1 MKKILVLINDY
12 MVPATAL
19 NFAIKFA
26 VQNEATLFGIF
37 VQSLKYSDDSYLFP
51 SDINL
56 TDQDSTIATDEDEHL
71 QFLDTSIKSFAGT
84 CVTANVSFKTH
95 VVSNNHLDTLIDY
108 SAFADL
114 IVCDADTPP
123 IQYTMNTFLADTHCP
138 VVMINRDYIDINT
151 LVFTYDDK
159 LSSIYA
165 IRLFTYLFGLYK
177 DLPVH
182 FVSVLPK
189 NVLGLEYDDLIRE
202 WLPLHYPNANIE
214 IIKGE
219 TKKELT
225 NYINRLS
232 NPLIIMGSFGRNA
245 LSRFFKES
253 QANYIM
259 TQTNA
264 PIFIAHN

>member
-1 MKKILVLINDY
+1 MKKILVFINDY
-12 MVPATAL
+12 KIPATAL
-19 NFAIKFA
+19 EVAVKLA

-37 VQSLKYSDDSYLFP
+37 AQGPKYNDDSFLF
-51 SDINL
+51 SNDKNL
-56 TDQDSTIATDEDEHL
+56 TDKDYTTATDENEHL
-71 QFLDTSIKSFAGT
+71 RFLDTNMKLFSVT
-84 CVTANVSFKTH
+84 CEEANVSFKTH
-95 VVSNNHLDTLIDY
+95 VIRTNHLDTLIDN

-123 IQYTMNTFLADTHCP
+123 LQYSMNTFLADSHCP
-138 VVMINRDYIDINT
+138 VLMINKDYTTTDT
-151 LVFTYDDK
+151 LVFAYDDK
-159 LSSIYA
+159 LSSINA
-165 IRLFTYLFGLYK
+165 IRLFTYLFAVYK
-177 DLPVH
+177 NLPVR
-182 FVSVLPK
+182 FVSVLPT

-202 WLPLHYPNANIE
+202 WLPLHYPNAKIE

-219 TKKELT
+219 TKNELA

-232 NPLIIMGSFGRNA
+232 NPLIVMGAFGRSS

-253 QANYIM
+253 LANHIM

>member
-12 MVPATAL
+12 RVPSTAL
-19 NFAIKFA
+19 NYAIKLA

-37 VQSLKYSDDSYLFP
+37 AQSLKYNDDSSLFP
-51 SDINL
+51 KDLDSTDNNL
-56 TDQDSTIATDEDEHL
+56 TTPTDEAELL
-71 QFLDTSIKSFAGT
+71 QFLNTSKNLFADTCEA
-84 CVTANVSFKTH
+84 ANVSFKTH
-95 VVSNNHLDTLIDY
+95 IISTNHLDTLIDF

-114 IVCDADTPP
+114 IVCDADTTPLH
-123 IQYTMNTFLADTHCP
+123 YSMNTFLADTHCA
-138 VVMINRDYIDINT
+138 VLMINKDYINTDT

-159 LSSIYA
+159 LSSINA
-165 IRLFTYLFGLYK
+165 IRLFTYLFGFYK
-177 DLPVH
+177 NLPVK

-202 WLPLHYPNANIE
+202 WLPLHYPNAKIE

-219 TKKELT
+219 TKIELT

-232 NPLIIMGSFGRNA
+232 NPLIVMGSFGRSS

-253 QANYIM
+253 LANYII

>member
-12 MVPATAL
+12 KVTSTAL
-19 NFAIKFA
+19 NFAIKLA

-37 VQSLKYSDDSYLFP
+37 AQSLKYSDGSYLFQ
-51 SDINL
+51 SDVNL
-56 TDQDSTIATDEDEHL
+56 TDKDFTTATDEAEHL
-71 QFLDTSIKSFAGT
+71 QFLNTSIKSFVNNCEA
-84 CVTANVSFKTH
+84 ANVSFKTH
-95 VVSNNHLDTLIDY
+95 SVSTKHLETLIDY

-114 IVCDADTPP
+114 IVCDADTAP
-123 IQYTMNTFLADTHCP
+123 IHYSMNTFLADTHCP
-138 VVMINRDYIDINT
+138 ILMINKNYINTNT
-151 LVFTYDDK
+151 LVFAYDDK

-165 IRLFTYLFGLYK
+165 IRLFTYLFDFYK
-177 DLPVH
+177 NLPVH
-182 FVSVLPK
+182 FVSVLPT

-202 WLPLHYPNANIE
+202 WLPLHYPNAKIE

-219 TKKELT
+219 TKNELT

-232 NPLIIMGSFGRNA
+232 NPLIIMGAFGRSS

-253 QANYIM
+253 LANYIM

>member
-12 MVPATAL
+12 KVPEKAL
-19 NFAIKFA
+19 NLAIKLA
-26 VQNEATLFGIF
+26 VQKQSTLFGIF
-37 VQSLKYSDDSYLFP
+37 TQSLKYTGEGYLFP
-51 SDINL
+51 SDITL
-56 TDQDSTIATDEDEHL
+56 TDTDVRTATDEDEHL
-71 QFLDTSIKSFAGT
+71 HLLDTSMKSFSESCEA
-84 CVTANVSFKTH
+84 ANVSFKTH
-95 VVSNNHLDTLIDY
+95 SLSSKHLETLIDY

-114 IVCDADTPP
+114 IVCDADNPP
-123 IQYTMNTFLADTHCP
+123 THYSMNTFLADTHCP
-138 VVMINRDYIDINT
+138 VLMINKDYISTDM
-151 LVFTYDDK
+151 LVFAYDDR

-165 IRLFTYLFGLYK
+165 IRLFSYLFSFYK

-182 FVSVLPK
+182 FVSVLPTH
-189 NVLGLEYDDLIRE
+189 VLGLEYDDLIRE
-202 WLPLHYPNANIE
+202 WLPLHYANAKIE

-219 TKKELT
+219 TKNELT

-232 NPLIIMGSFGRNA
+232 NPLVVMGAFGRSS

-253 QANYIM
+253 LANYII

>member
-12 MVPATAL
+12 KVPATAL
-19 NFAIKFA
+19 NFAVKLA
-26 VQNEATLFGIF
+26 VQNDATLFGIF
-37 VQSLKYSDDSYLFP
+37 VQSLKYSDDSYLFT

-56 TDQDSTIATDEDEHL
+56 ADKDFTTATDEDEHL
-71 QFLDTSIKSFAGT
+71 QFLDRSMKSFAET
-84 CVTANVSFKTH
+84 CEAANVPFKTH
-95 VVSNNHLDTLIDY
+95 TLSTSYLDTLIDY

-123 IQYTMNTFLADTHCP
+123 SHYSMNTLLADTHCP
-138 VVMINRDYIDINT
+138 VLLVNKNYTDTDT
-151 LVFTYDDK
+151 LVFAYDDK
-159 LSSIYA
+159 LSSINA
-165 IRLFTYLFGLYK
+165 IRMFTYLFDFYK
-177 DLPVH
+177 NLSVH
-182 FVSVLPK
+182 FVSVVPT

-202 WLPLHYPNANIE
+202 WLPLHYPNAKIE

-219 TKKELT
+219 TKKELA

-232 NPLIIMGSFGRNA
+232 NPLIVMGAFGRSS

-253 QANYIM
+253 LANYIM
-259 TQTNA
+259 THTNA

>member
-12 MVPATAL
+12 KVPATAL

-37 VQSLKYSDDSYLFP
+37 AQSLKSRDDSYLFP
-51 SDINL
+51 NDINL
-56 TDQDSTIATDEDEHL
+56 TDKDLTTATDEDEHL
-71 QFLDTSIKSFAGT
+71 QFLDTSVKLFADT
-84 CVTANVSFKTH
+84 CEAANVSFKTH
-95 VVSNNHLDTLIDY
+95 TISTNHLDTLIDY

-123 IQYTMNTFLADTHCP
+123 IHYSMNTFLADTHCP
-138 VVMINRDYIDINT
+138 VLMINKDYINT
-151 LVFTYDDK
+151 DTLIFAYDDK

-165 IRLFTYLFGLYK
+165 IRLFTYLFGFYK
-177 DLPVH
+177 NLPVH
-182 FVSVLPK
+182 FVSVLPT

-202 WLPLHYPNANIE
+202 WLPLHYPNAKIE

-219 TKKELT
+219 TKNELT

-232 NPLIIMGSFGRNA
+232 NPLIIMGAFGRSS

-253 QANYIM
+253 HANHIM

>member
-12 MVPATAL
+12 KVPTSSL
-19 NFAIKFA
+19 NFAIKLA
-26 VQNEATLFGIF
+26 VQHEATLFGIF
-37 VQSLKYSDDSYLFP
+37 AQSLQYSDDSYLFP
-51 SDINL
+51 GDINASDNDF
-56 TDQDSTIATDEDEHL
+56 TTATDEGEHL
-71 QFLDTSIKSFAGT
+71 QFLTTSKQSFAHI
-84 CVTANVSFKTH
+84 CETANVPFKVH
-95 VVSNNHLDTLIDY
+95 AVGNHHLDTLIDY

-114 IVCDADTPP
+114 IVGDGDSKPFHYSLNA
-123 IQYTMNTFLADTHCP
+123 FLENSHCP
-138 VVMINRDYIDINT
+138 VLLVNKDYTETDSLI
-151 LVFTYDDK
+151 FTYDDK

-165 IRLFTYLFGLYK
+165 IRLFTYLFDFYK
-177 DLPVH
+177 NLPVY
-182 FVSVLPK
+182 FVSVVPT

-202 WLPLHYPNANIE
+202 WLPLHYPNAIIE
-214 IIKGE
+214 IIKGD

-232 NPLIIMGSFGRNA
+232 NPLIVMGAFGRSS

-253 QANYIM
+253 LANYIM

>member
-12 MVPATAL
+12 KVPATAL
-19 NFAIKFA
+19 KFAIKLA
-26 VQNEATLFGIF
+26 VQNDATLFGIF
-37 VQSLKYSDDSYLFP
+37 AQSLKYSDGSYLFS

-56 TDQDSTIATDEDEHL
+56 TDKDYTTSTDEEEHL
-71 QFLDTSIKSFAGT
+71 QFLRTSMKLFADTCKA
-84 CVTANVSFKTH
+84 ANISFKTH
-95 VVSNNHLDTLIDY
+95 SVSTRHLATLIDY

-114 IVCDADTPP
+114 IVCDADTAP
-123 IQYTMNTFLADTHCP
+123 IQYSMNIFLADTHCP
-138 VVMINRDYIDINT
+138 VLMINKDYINTDT
-151 LVFTYDDK
+151 LVFAYDDK

-165 IRLFTYLFGLYK
+165 VRLFTYLFGIYK
-177 DLPVH
+177 NLPIH
-182 FVSVLPK
+182 FVSVVPI

-202 WLPLHYPNANIE
+202 WLPLHYPNAKIE

-219 TKKELT
+219 TKSELT
-225 NYINRLS
+225 NYINSLY
-232 NPLIIMGSFGRNA
+232 NPLIIMSAFGRSS

-253 QANYIM
+253 LANYIM